1 MIKLQPTTI
10 TNFTEMLAVPV
21 IFNRIALHNSTPGY
35 LWKALQVYLLAD
47 HLCQIADNSIY
58 QIKTGQL

>member
-10 TNFTEMLAVPV
+10 TNFTEMLAE
-21 IFNRIALHNSTPGY
+21 NNALRNSTPGY

>member
-10 TNFTEMLAVPV
+10 TNFTEEY
-21 IFNRIALHNSTPGY
+21 NALRNSTPGY